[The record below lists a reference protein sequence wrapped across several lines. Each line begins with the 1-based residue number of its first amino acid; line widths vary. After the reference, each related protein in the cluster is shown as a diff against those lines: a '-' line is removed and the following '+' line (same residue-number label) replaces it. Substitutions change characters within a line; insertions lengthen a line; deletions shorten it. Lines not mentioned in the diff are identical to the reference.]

1 MESMTVEFFM
11 KAPKGSATAWALI
24 ARMYSGLAM
33 VDSMINMSWS
43 IGYRNAD
50 GDIYIGAVTT
60 EKPNDSQTRYFG
72 ESVNDFDDGRWHHV
86 AVTFEPDGKGD
97 TRVSVYKDYELCG
110 TPKTFDGTL
119 KHVNGV
125 PGCGMAMGHKFN
137 GWIDEFRI
145 SKGVL
150 SVDEMMH
157 AVKRGTVVIFR

>member
-1 MESMTVEFFM
+1 M
-11 KAPKGSATAWALI
+11 
-24 ARMYSGLAM
+24 
-33 VDSMINMSWS
+33 DNMNWT

-60 EKPNDSQTRYFG
+60 EKPADSQTLYFG

-86 AVTFEPDGKGD
+86 AVTFEPDGNGN
-97 TRVSVYKDYELCG
+97 TLVTVYKDYELCG
-110 TPKTFDGTL
+110 KPKTFDGTL

-125 PGCGMAMGHKFN
+125 SGSCMAMGYNFN

-150 SVDEMMH
+150 SVNEMIH